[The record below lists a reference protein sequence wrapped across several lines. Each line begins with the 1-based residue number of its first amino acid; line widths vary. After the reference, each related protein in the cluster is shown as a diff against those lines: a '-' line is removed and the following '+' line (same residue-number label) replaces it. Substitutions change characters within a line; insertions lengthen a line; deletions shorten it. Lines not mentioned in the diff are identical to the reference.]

1 MTRKKGPPGKNL
13 GEVARDGQ
21 HLKIP
26 LRYFTTVVIIPS
38 FMDEEM
44 NLNNVK

>member
-1 MTRKKGPPGKNL
+1 MTRKKGPLGKNL

-21 HLKIP
+21 HLKVP
-26 LRYFTTVVIIPS
+26 LRYFTTVVIPS